1 MVTNGGQTFYGTT
14 RATPR
19 HWSEWKDPGP
29 REEGEIGSRLER
41 DVWTLLAP
49 DRLLDVVAHFI
60 VFRRRGDE
68 VAKGICRYQQCWA
81 VNRIVRWV
89 VEGEHRRG
97 LVWPK

>member
-1 MVTNGGQTFYGTT
+1 M
-14 RATPR
+14 
-19 HWSEWKDPGP
+19 
-29 REEGEIGSRLER
+29 
-41 DVWTLLAP
+41 
-49 DRLLDVVAHFI
+49 VAHFI

-97 LVWPK
+97 LVWPAQPGAECGLQDRVQIGSAAGLHHAIRRQMRGRRSARHGDDP